1 MNEIVGWLLDIYA
14 DSKDGVVLWLLGED
28 GKRHRLRHW
37 LPITFYAT
45 GPEKRLRQLW
55 CYLQSQPVPVNLER
69 TQREDLFAGMRTVL
83 AVQVPNA
90 AAQEGL
96 FQEAARFFPDLDYY
110 DADVPLALRYG
121 AAYEIFPMARCQAR
135 VDSEDRLNEITSLDA
150 RWELDPLLPPLRV
163 LTIEADVDPAHASP
177 TYLDLHCGRAGYHL
191 ALDNERVLLINLNA
205 ILKSHDPDLILTR
218 RGDTW
223 LFPRIFELAQR
234 CGIPFNPNRDPQ
246 RQVLQRKERSY
257 FTYGQVV
264 YRGHQ
269 VHLYGRWHIDE
280 TNAMM
285 YGDYGLEGVL
295 EQARLTGLP
304 VQEVARKSP
313 GSGITAMQMQTA
325 LRRGVLIPYQKQQAE
340 SYKSAKTLIEAD
352 FGGLVYQPL
361 IGLHEDVAEIDFI
374 SMYPSIMAHFNL
386 SPETVGFDG
395 DDTQPVP
402 ELGIEVDQGRS
413 GLVPETLR
421 PLLERRLELKKRL
434 AELSPHDCRYK
445 PYKAR
450 AQALKWLLV
459 VCFGYLGYKN
469 ARFGRIESHQAVTAY
484 SREILLRAKEVAEG
498 MGLTVLHMY
507 VDGLWVR
514 KTGLS
519 KASDFQSLVEA
530 IAEDTHL
537 HITLEGVYRWI
548 VFLPSRQ
555 DERVPVPNRYFGVF
569 QDGSLKMRGIEARRR
584 DTPPWISEIQLEILY
599 CLAQAPN
606 ASALPD
612 CLPGILSML
621 RQRVADLRCG
631 RVPLDQ
637 LLVSLGLSRELG
649 EYCTPSP
656 AARAAAQLEAIGKH
670 VRPGQRI
677 RFLYTLGE
685 PGVYAWDLAAAP
697 DPRTVDV
704 KRYRTLLLR
713 AAASVLQPLGIGE
726 EKLKV
731 LLLAHSTGNLPLWP
745 KPRGVTEKRRAWS
758 SDSMSARPTPT
769 NPMQK

>member
-14 DSKDGVVLWLLGED
+14 DSEDGAVLWLLGED
-28 GKRHRLRHW
+28 GKRYRLRHS
-37 LPITFYAT
+37 LPITFYAAGLAT
-45 GPEKRLRQLW
+45 RLRQLW
-55 CYLQSQPVPVNLER
+55 CYLQSQPVAVNLER
-69 TQREDLFAGMRTVL
+69 TRREDLFSGKRTVL
-83 AVQVPNA
+83 AVQVLNA
-90 AAQEGL
+90 ALQERL
-96 FQEAARFFPDLDYY
+96 FQEAARLFPDLDYY

-121 AAYEIFPMARCQAR
+121 AAYEIFPLAHCRAR
-135 VDSEDRLNEITSLDA
+135 VEGEGRLKEIIPLES
-150 RWELDPLLPPLRV
+150 RWELDPILPSLRV
-163 LTIEADVDPAHASP
+163 LTIKADIDPAHALP
-177 TYLDLHCGRAGYHL
+177 THLDLCCGRASYRL
-191 ALDNERVLLINLNA
+191 ALDKERALLINLNA
-205 ILKSHDPDLILTR
+205 ILKNHDPDLILTR

-223 LFPRIFELAQR
+223 LFPRLFELAQR

-285 YGDYGLEGVL
+285 YGDYGLEGVF

-340 SYKSAKTLIEAD
+340 SYKSAKALIEAD

-374 SMYPSIMAHFNL
+374 SMYPSIMEHFNL
-386 SPETVGFDG
+386 SPETVGAEG
-395 DDTQPVP
+395 EDTQPVP
-402 ELGIEVDQGRS
+402 ELGIAVDRERA

-421 PLLERRLELKKRL
+421 PLLNRRLELKKHL

-484 SREILLRAKEVAEG
+484 SREILLRAKEVAEERG
-498 MGLTVLHMY
+498 FTILHMY
-507 VDGLWVR
+507 VDGLWVQ
-514 KTGLS
+514 KPGLS
-519 KASDFQSLVEA
+519 KTSDFQPLLEA
-530 IAEDTHL
+530 IAADTHL
-537 HITLEGVYRWI
+537 HIALEGVYRWI

-555 DERVPVPNRYFGVF
+555 DERVPVANRYFGVF

-584 DTPPWISEIQLEILY
+584 DTPPWITGIQLEILER
-599 CLAQAPN
+599 LAKAPD
-606 ASALPD
+606 ASSLED
-612 CLPGILSML
+612 CLPAILSLL
-621 RQRVADLRCG
+621 RQRMDELRRG
-631 RVPLDQ
+631 RVPLEQ
-637 LLVSLGLSRELG
+637 LLVSQGLSRGLE
-649 EYCTPSP
+649 EYRTPSP
-656 AARAAAQLEAIGKH
+656 AARAAAQLEAIGKYSK
-670 VRPGQRI
+670 PGQRI
-677 RFLYTLGE
+677 RFLFTRGK
-685 PGVYAWDLAAAP
+685 PGVYAWDLPAAP
-697 DPRTVDV
+697 DSRAVDV

-713 AAASVLQPLGIGE
+713 AVASVLQPLGIGE

-731 LLLAHSTGNLPLWP
+731 MLLARSKGNLPLWP
-745 KPRGVTEKRRAWS
+745 ERRGAQKPGGSLR
-758 SDSMSARPTPT
+758 
-769 NPMQK
+769 

>member
-14 DSKDGVVLWLLGED
+14 DSEEGVVLWLLGED
-28 GKRHRLRHW
+28 GQRYRLRHW
-37 LPITFYAT
+37 LPINFYAA
-45 GPEKRLRQLW
+45 GPATRLRQLW

-69 TQREDLFAGMRTVL
+69 TQREDLFTGMRTVL
-83 AVQVPNA
+83 AVQVLNA
-90 AAQEGL
+90 AAQERL
-96 FQEAARFFPDLDYY
+96 FQEALRFFPDLDYY

-121 AAYEIFPMARCQAR
+121 AAYEIFPLARCRAR
-135 VDSEDRLNEITSLDA
+135 VEGECRLKEITPLES
-150 RWELDPLLPPLRV
+150 RWELDPTLPPLRV
-163 LTIEADVDPAHASP
+163 LTIEPDADPAHATP
-177 TYLDLHCGRAGYHL
+177 TRLDLHCGRASYRL
-191 ALDNERVLLINLNA
+191 ALDSERVLLINLNA
-205 ILKSHDPDLILTR
+205 ILKTHDPDLILTH

-223 LFPRIFELAQR
+223 LFPRLFELAQR
-234 CGIPFNPNRDPQ
+234 CGIPFNPNRDAQ

-285 YGDYGLEGVL
+285 YGDYGLAGVL

-304 VQEVARKSP
+304 LQEVARKSP
-313 GSGITAMQMQTA
+313 GSGITAMQMHTA

-340 SYKSAKTLIEAD
+340 SYKSAKALIEAD

-386 SPETVGFDG
+386 SPETVGVQG
-395 DDTQPVP
+395 EDTQPVP
-402 ELGIEVDQGRS
+402 ELGIQVDQERS

-421 PLLERRLELKKRL
+421 PLLDRRLALKKLL
-434 AELSPHDCRYK
+434 AELSPRDCRYK

-484 SREILLRAKEVAEG
+484 SREILLRAKEVAEDLG
-498 MGLTVLHMY
+498 FTVLHMY
-507 VDGLWVR
+507 VDGLWVQ
-514 KTGLS
+514 KPGLS
-519 KASDFQSLVEA
+519 KTSDFQPLLEA
-530 IAEDTHL
+530 IAADTHL
-537 HITLEGVYRWI
+537 HIALEGVYRWI
-548 VFLPSRQ
+548 VFLPSRL

-584 DTPPWISEIQLEILY
+584 DTPPWITGIQLEILDR
-599 CLAQAPN
+599 LAQAPR

-612 CLPGILSML
+612 CLPGILSLL
-621 RQRVADLRCG
+621 RQQLSDLRRGRVALE
-631 RVPLDQ
+631 Q
-637 LLVSLGLSRELG
+637 LLVSQGLSRELE
-649 EYCTPSP
+649 EYRTPSP
-656 AARAAAQLEAIGKH
+656 AARAAAQLKAVGKH
-670 VRPGQRI
+670 VRPGQRM

-685 PGVYAWDLAAAP
+685 PGVHAWDLPTNP
-697 DPRTVDV
+697 DPRAVDV

-713 AAASVLQPLGIGE
+713 AVASVLQPLGIEE
-726 EKLKV
+726 EKLMV
-731 LLLAHSTGNLPLWP
+731 LLLARSTGNLPLWP
-745 KPRGVTEKRRAWS
+745 ALRG
-758 SDSMSARPTPT
+758 ARGLRWEAMISLT
-769 NPMQK
+769 NV